1 VCRRCVTDVGDG
13 YTDVAAAANGAWYRV
28 IPYNLD
34 GKRGP
39 ASKAMQSSSG

>member
-1 VCRRCVTDVGDG
+1 VDDGFADVS
-13 YTDVAAAANGAWYRV
+13 AAASSAWYRV

-39 ASKAMQSSSG
+39 ASNALRSTPG